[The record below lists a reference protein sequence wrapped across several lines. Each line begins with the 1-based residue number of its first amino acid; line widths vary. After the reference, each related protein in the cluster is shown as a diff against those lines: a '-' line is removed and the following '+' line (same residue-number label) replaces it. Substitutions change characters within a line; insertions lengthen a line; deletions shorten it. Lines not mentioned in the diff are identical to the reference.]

1 MIGCRSEGLC
11 WEGPHTQCQCD
22 PPFPCQKMAFG
33 KVTGGFG
40 EREEGSR
47 AVQQQ
52 QQHPKRFPI
61 LVAAS
66 LCQQSHPRREQ
77 LLQQHPGS
85 HPDPSQ
91 SHPPPLT
98 HHRLPAP
105 ASSHPPNPFSPPQL
119 LSAPSLD
126 AVDPFGA
133 PSCFPAFAELSRGSS
148 PTLLHYYKFFFLLF
162 LSPTTPRAQ
171 VSEVLLSNKSLSLG
185 LRGTWR

>member
-105 ASSHPPNPFSPPQL
+105 ASSHPPNPFSPPSSFL
-119 LSAPSLD
+119 LPVWMLSIHSELLPVSLLLRRSAE
-126 AVDPFGA
+126 A
-133 PSCFPAFAELSRGSS
+133 PAPLCCIIINFFSCFFSLPQ
-148 PTLLHYYKFFFLLF
+148 LHE
-162 LSPTTPRAQ
+162 PRFQ
-171 VSEVLLSNKSLSLG
+171 RFSCPRNPCPLG
-185 LRGTWR
+185 